1 MADVRCVP
9 GQDDVASELARGEP
23 EGKVGNF
30 VELEFCMNPAQKKK
44 IRTVQCNLIK
54 ACIQPDYYSVYALH
68 HCCLDLFSTLK
79 GVKGFL
85 R

>member
-9 GQDDVASELARGEP
+9 GQDDVAGELTRGEP

-44 IRTVQCNLIK
+44 K
-54 ACIQPDYYSVYALH
+54 
-68 HCCLDLFSTLK
+68 K
-79 GVKGFL
+79 
-85 R
+85 